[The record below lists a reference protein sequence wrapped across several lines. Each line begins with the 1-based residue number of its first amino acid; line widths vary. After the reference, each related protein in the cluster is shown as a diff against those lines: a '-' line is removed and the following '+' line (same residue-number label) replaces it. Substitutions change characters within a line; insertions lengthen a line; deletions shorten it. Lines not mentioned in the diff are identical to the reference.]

1 MSDNGLEFHY
11 VCTLEEARKIVDEH
25 DHYWVCD
32 CACREHRGPCK
43 RSRMDVCLQFASKT
57 AADGSNKN
65 KASRTTVDRILDEAK
80 EKHLVPRPFRN
91 NDDQSKTDGICF
103 CCDDCCGYFLGLHE
117 PCDKGAMIES
127 TNTSLCNGCGVCAEV
142 CHFGSRTMGD
152 NGQLVVD
159 TERCY
164 GCGLC
169 VDVCPTDSIIMV
181 NRS

>member
-1 MSDNGLEFHY
+1 
-11 VCTLEEARKIVDEH
+11 
-25 DHYWVCD
+25 
-32 CACREHRGPCK
+32 
-43 RSRMDVCLQFASKT
+43 MDVCLQFASKT